1 MKKLVLI
8 LSAAFALAFSA
19 QAQGVFTPG
28 WNLEVMGGANYVT
41 SNNWNIPHFQHITP
55 NASVSLGYDI
65 APWFG
70 LRGSLSGPVGTYPI
84 QGKTIGKFGYAQLGV
99 DAMVDICNIFGYN
112 PARFFSPYV
121 FLGGAAGYRF
131 PVEQVKGFFAPGVRA
146 GLGFDFRLT
155 DAIKLALE
163 FQDNAQSNKW
173 NTLDDNE
180 FFGGDI
186 LHWKRPFR
194 WDDNFAALIGLK
206 FDLSNRAGKAA
217 SNVVA
222 NAVAAANAADAAVAA
237 AAAKAAAERA
247 AAEKAAAAKAAA
259 KSAADAEAAAKAA
272 EAEAA
277 AAIAAGENKAQEWSA
292 QENIYFD
299 LNQSVI
305 RPSEVEKITRIVALL
320 QKNPG
325 MTVTIAGYADKATGT
340 HERNMTLSQERSAR
354 VRQCLIDS
362 GIAAARISTDYFG
375 DTKQVS
381 TVPENNRVAICLV
394 K

>member
-8 LSAAFALAFSA
+8 LTAAFTLAFSA
-19 QAQGVFTPG
+19 KAQEAFTPG
-28 WNLEVMGGANYVT
+28 WNLEIMGGANYVT
-41 SNNWNIPHFQHITP
+41 SNNWQIGKFQHISP
-55 NASVSLGYDI
+55 NLSLNLGYDI

-70 LRGSLSGPVGTYPI
+70 LRGGLSGAFGTYPI
-84 QGKTIGKFGYAQLGV
+84 QGKTVGKFNYAQFGL
-99 DAMVDICNIFGYN
+99 DAKFDICNIFN
-112 PARFFSPYV
+112 VNAARFFSPYV
-121 FLGGAAGYRF
+121 FLGGLGNYRF
-131 PVEQVKGFFAPGVRA
+131 AANEQNGKLSAGARV
-146 GLGFDFRLT
+146 GLGFNFRLT
-155 DAIKLALE
+155 DGIKLALE
-163 FQDNAQSNKW
+163 FQDNGLTNEF

-180 FFGGDI
+180 YYGGNI
-186 LHWKRPFR
+186 LYWKRPFR
-194 WDDNFAALIGLK
+194 WDDNFAALLGLK
-206 FDLSNRAGKAA
+206 FDLCRDKGAANVATKAI
-217 SNVVA
+217 
-222 NAVAAANAADAAVAA
+222 AAANAADAAVAA

-277 AAIAAGENKAQEWSA
+277 AAIAAGENKAQEWTA

-299 LNQSVI
+299 LNKSVI

-381 TVPENNRVAICLV
+381 NVPENNRVAICLV

>member
-19 QAQGVFTPG
+19 QAQGIFTPG

-41 SNNWNIPHFQHITP
+41 SNQWSIPHFQHITP

-84 QGKTIGKFGYAQLGV
+84 QGKSIGKFGYAQLGV

-194 WDDNFAALIGLK
+194 WDDNFAALVGLK

-292 QENIYFD
+292 QENVYFD

-340 HERNMTLSQERSAR
+340 HERNMTLSKERSAR

-381 TVPENNRVAICLV
+381 NVPENNRVAICLV

>member
-8 LSAAFALAFSA
+8 LTAAFTLAFSA
-19 QAQGVFTPG
+19 KAQEAFTPG
-28 WNLEVMGGANYVT
+28 WNLEIMGGANYVT
-41 SNNWNIPHFQHITP
+41 SNNWNIGKFQHITP
-55 NASVSLGYDI
+55 NASINLGYDI

-70 LRGSLSGPVGTYPI
+70 LRGGLSGAFGTYPI
-84 QGKTIGKFGYAQLGV
+84 QGKTIGKFNYAQLGL
-99 DAMVDICNIFGYN
+99 DAKFDICNIFN
-112 PARFFSPYV
+112 VNAARFFSPYV
-121 FLGGAAGYRF
+121 FLGGLGNYRF
-131 PVEQVKGFFAPGVRA
+131 AANEQNGKLSAGARV
-146 GLGFDFRLT
+146 GLGFNFRLT
-155 DAIKLALE
+155 DGIKLALE
-163 FQDNAQSNKW
+163 FQDNGLTNEF

-180 FFGGDI
+180 YYGGNI
-186 LHWKRPFR
+186 LYWKRPFR
-194 WDDNFAALIGLK
+194 WDDNFAALLGLK
-206 FDLSNRAGKAA
+206 FDLCNGATK
-217 SNVVA
+217 
-222 NAVAAANAADAAVAA
+222 AVASAATGTAVAVADAAAA
-237 AAAKAAAERA
+237 EAAAKAAAARA
-247 AAEKAAAAKAAA
+247 AAEKAAAEKAAA
-259 KSAADAEAAAKAA
+259 DKAAAEAAAKAA

-277 AAIAAGENKAQEWSA
+277 AAIAAGENKAQEWTA
-292 QENIYFD
+292 QENVYFD

-340 HERNMTLSQERSAR
+340 HERNMTLSQERAAR

>member
-55 NASVSLGYDI
+55 NASINLSYDI

-84 QGKTIGKFGYAQLGV
+84 QGKTICKFGYAQLGV

-194 WDDNFAALIGLK
+194 WDDNFAALVGLK
-206 FDLSNRAGKAA
+206 FNLCNGATK
-217 SNVVA
+217 
-222 NAVAAANAADAAVAA
+222 AVASAATGTAVAVADAAAA
-237 AAAKAAAERA
+237 EAAAKAAAERA

-277 AAIAAGENKAQEWSA
+277 AAIAAGESKAQEWTA

>member
-41 SNNWNIPHFQHITP
+41 SNNWQIGKFQHITP
-55 NASVSLGYDI
+55 NASINLGYDI
-65 APWFG
+65 TPWFV

-259 KSAADAEAAAKAA
+259 KSAAEAEAAAKAA

-292 QENIYFD
+292 QENVYFD

-381 TVPENNRVAICLV
+381 NVPENNRVAICLV

>member
-28 WNLEVMGGANYVT
+28 WNLEVMGGANYVS

-155 DAIKLALE
+155 DAIKLAVE

-194 WDDNFAALIGLK
+194 WDDNFAALVGLK

-259 KSAADAEAAAKAA
+259 KSAAEAEAAAKAA

-277 AAIAAGENKAQEWSA
+277 AAIAAGENKAQEWAA
-292 QENIYFD
+292 QENVYFD

>member
-41 SNNWNIPHFQHITP
+41 SNNWQIGKFKHITP
-55 NASVSLGYDI
+55 NASFNLGYDI

-70 LRGSLSGPVGTYPI
+70 LRGGLSGAFGTYPI
-84 QGKTIGKFGYAQLGV
+84 QGKTVGKFNYAQLGL
-99 DAMVDICNIFGYN
+99 DAKFDICNIFN
-112 PARFFSPYV
+112 FNAARFFSPYV
-121 FLGGAAGYRF
+121 FLGGIGNYRF
-131 PVEQVKGFFAPGVRA
+131 AANSQNGKFFAGARA
-146 GLGFDFRLT
+146 GFGFDFLLT
-155 DAIKLALE
+155 DAIKFAIE
-163 FQDNAQSNKW
+163 FQDNGLSNQW

-180 FFGGDI
+180 YYGGNI
-186 LHWKRPFR
+186 LWIKRPFR

-217 SNVVA
+217 SNAVA

-277 AAIAAGENKAQEWSA
+277 AAIAAGENKAQEWTA

-299 LNQSVI
+299 LNKSVI

-340 HERNMTLSQERSAR
+340 HDRNMTLSQERSAR

>member
-1 MKKLVLI
+1 MKKLFII

-19 QAQGVFTPG
+19 QAQGIFTPG

-41 SNNWNIPHFQHITP
+41 SNQWSIPHFQHVTP
-55 NASVSLGYDI
+55 NASINLSYDVS
-65 APWFG
+65 PWFG

-84 QGKTIGKFGYAQLGV
+84 QGNTIGKFGYAQLGV

-131 PVEQVKGFFAPGVRA
+131 PVEQVKGFFGPGVRA
-146 GLGFDFRLT
+146 GLGFDFRLG
-155 DAIKLALE
+155 DVVKLAVE
-163 FQDNAQSNKW
+163 FQDNAQSNQW
-173 NTLDDNE
+173 NTLDDNQ
-180 FFGGDI
+180 FFGGNI

-194 WDDNFAALIGLK
+194 WDDNFAALVGLK
-206 FDLSNRAGKAA
+206 FDLSNRALKAA
-217 SNVVA
+217 SAAVA
-222 NAVAAANAADAAVAA
+222 EAVAAANAADAAVA
-237 AAAKAAAERA
+237 KAAAIAAVERA
-247 AAEKAAAAKAAA
+247 AAEKAA
-259 KSAADAEAAAKAA
+259 EAAAKAA
-272 EAEAA
+272 ETEATAYLAGSETAA
-277 AAIAAGENKAQEWSA
+277 AAI

-305 RPSEVEKITRIVALL
+305 RPSEVEKIKRIVALL

-340 HERNMTLSQERSAR
+340 HDRNLTLSQERTAS
-354 VRQCLIDS
+354 VRQCLMDS
-362 GIAAARISTDYFG
+362 GIAAARISTDFFG

>member
-1 MKKLVLI
+1 MKKLIVI

-194 WDDNFAALIGLK
+194 WDDNFAALLGLK
-206 FDLSNRAGKAA
+206 FDLCNGATK
-217 SNVVA
+217 
-222 NAVAAANAADAAVAA
+222 AVASAATGTAVAVADAAAA
-237 AAAKAAAERA
+237 EAAAKAAAARA
-247 AAEKAAAAKAAA
+247 AAEKAAAEKAAA
-259 KSAADAEAAAKAA
+259 DKAAAEAAAKAA

-277 AAIAAGENKAQEWSA
+277 AAIAAGENKAQEWTA
-292 QENIYFD
+292 QENVYFD
-299 LNQSVI
+299 LNKSVI

>member
-1 MKKLVLI
+1 MKKLIVI

-155 DAIKLALE
+155 DAIKFALE

-194 WDDNFAALIGLK
+194 WDDNFAALVGLK

-259 KSAADAEAAAKAA
+259 KSAAEAEAAAKAA

-277 AAIAAGENKAQEWSA
+277 AAIAAGESKAKEWSA

-381 TVPENNRVAICLV
+381 DVPENNRVAICLV

>member
-1 MKKLVLI
+1 MKKLIVI

-194 WDDNFAALIGLK
+194 WDDNFAALVGLK

-247 AAEKAAAAKAAA
+247 AAEKAAAAKA
-259 KSAADAEAAAKAA
+259 AADAEAAAKAA

>member
-1 MKKLVLI
+1 MKKLIVI
-8 LSAAFALAFSA
+8 LSATFALAFSA

-28 WNLEVMGGANYVT
+28 WNLEVMGGANYVS

-55 NASVSLGYDI
+55 NASISLGYDI

-217 SNVVA
+217 SNAVA

-237 AAAKAAAERA
+237 AAARAAAERA

-259 KSAADAEAAAKAA
+259 KSAAEAEAAAKAA

-325 MTVTIAGYADKATGT
+325 MTMTIAGYADKATGT

-381 TVPENNRVAICLV
+381 DVPENNRVAICLV

>member
-277 AAIAAGENKAQEWSA
+277 AAIAAGESKAQEWSA

>member
-194 WDDNFAALIGLK
+194 WDDNFAALVGLK

-381 TVPENNRVAICLV
+381 DIPENNRVAICLV